1 MTAGKRRVG
10 TTENC
15 QQLGM
20 WMTCEYSCAK
30 IDRIKVKCVLFCK
43 WLYQVESCRFVRSQV
58 PDTRMLHQAK
68 GKKSNLRCKVE
79 LISNENLRGQCLNKR
94 VKFLFLPFHLIYLL
108 LLLFFLMG
116 FKNPCWDIFLHSNL
130 TWTLRFIEGN
140 TVFYAI

>member
-1 MTAGKRRVG
+1 
-10 TTENC
+10 
-15 QQLGM
+15 
-20 WMTCEYSCAK
+20 MTCEYSCAK

-108 LLLFFLMG
+108 LLLFFLSI
-116 FKNPCWDIFLHSNL
+116 KLKPRDNDYPSNVSLQVTTLLLAVWDAL
-130 TWTLRFIEGN
+130 TDIDRTLNCF
-140 TVFYAI
+140 FSF